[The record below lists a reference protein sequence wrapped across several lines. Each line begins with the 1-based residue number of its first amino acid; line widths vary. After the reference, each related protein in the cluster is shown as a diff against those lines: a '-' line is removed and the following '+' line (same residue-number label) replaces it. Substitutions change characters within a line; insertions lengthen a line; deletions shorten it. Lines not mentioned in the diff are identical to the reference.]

1 MDLCYF
7 SLIFLFL
14 FYLFIF
20 FSLPVDVS
28 IKCTW
33 RGKRFRKMIMMID
46 DEGYGQ
52 QCIRLV
58 VNVQLPFHVS

>member
-7 SLIFLFL
+7 SLIFI
-14 FYLFIF
+14 LFIYF